1 MVDVG
6 AENVQSPRRSKFRKK
21 MSGVGFSVAY
31 PSSFVIKRLPYLK
44 YQLTITRV
52 KDTGKVIYIATK
64 VKFCKR
70 VVAFVK
76 KENCTALEKFTNL
89 LSGNIQDIIIFY
101 VKMAAWQRF
110 YLISG
115 LCAFLTS

>member
-1 MVDVG
+1 MLTLPLLSLKDFHIL
-6 AENVQSPRRSKFRKK
+6 NINCQSPGS
-21 MSGVGFSVAY
+21 
-31 PSSFVIKRLPYLK
+31 
-44 YQLTITRV
+44 

-76 KENCTALEKFTNL
+76 KENCTTLEKFTNL

-110 YLISG
+110 IL
-115 LCAFLTS
+115 